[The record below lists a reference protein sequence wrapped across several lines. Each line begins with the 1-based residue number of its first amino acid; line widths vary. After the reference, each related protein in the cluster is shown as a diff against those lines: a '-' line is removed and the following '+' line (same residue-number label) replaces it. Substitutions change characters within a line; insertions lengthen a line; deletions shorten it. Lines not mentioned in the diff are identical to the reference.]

1 MRSLAAAALL
11 LVSGQD
17 KNALLDPKAPAVNLT
32 APAEFKVKVETSK
45 GDLLLKITR
54 DWAPKG
60 ADRFYSL
67 VKNGYYDDCRFYRVL
82 PKYIAQF
89 GIHGTPAIAGKWHEA
104 PIDDDPVKQKNT
116 RGRVTFA
123 KGGPN
128 SRTTNVFINLKDS
141 TSLDRDGFAPIGEV
155 VEGMEIADLLY
166 SGYGEGAPKGRGP
179 GQKRIYDEGNAYL
192 QKDFKDM
199 DFIKSAKIAE

>member
-1 MRSLAAAALL
+1 LAAAALIL
-11 LVSGQD
+11 ASSQD
-17 KNALLDPKAPAVNLT
+17 KSPLLDPKVPAVNLT

-45 GDLLLKITR
+45 GDILLKITR

-123 KGGPN
+123 KGGTN
-128 SRTTNVFINLKDS
+128 SRTTNLFINLKDT

-192 QKDFKDM
+192 QKDFKDL
-199 DFIKSAKIAE
+199 DYIKSAKITE

>member
-1 MRSLAAAALL
+1 
-11 LVSGQD
+11 
-17 KNALLDPKAPAVNLT
+17 
-32 APAEFKVKVETSK
+32 VKVETSK
-45 GDLLLKITR
+45 GDILLKITR

-128 SRTTNVFINLKDS
+128 SRTTNLFINLKDT
-141 TSLDRDGFAPIGEV
+141 TSLDRDGFAPIGEI

-192 QKDFKDM
+192 QKDFKDL
-199 DFIKSAKIAE
+199 DYIKSAKIAE

>member
-1 MRSLAAAALL
+1 MRLLIFAVLAL
-11 LVSGQD
+11 SPGQD
-17 KNALLDPKAPAVNLT
+17 KNPLMDPKAPAVNLT
-32 APAEFKVKVETSK
+32 APAEFKVKIETSK

-82 PKYIAQF
+82 PKYIAQA
-89 GIHGTPAIAGKWHEA
+89 GIHGDPKIALKWHEA

-128 SRTTNVFINLKDS
+128 SRTTNVFINLRDS

-155 VEGMEIADLLY
+155 VEGMETADQLH

-192 QKDFKDM
+192 QKDFKDL